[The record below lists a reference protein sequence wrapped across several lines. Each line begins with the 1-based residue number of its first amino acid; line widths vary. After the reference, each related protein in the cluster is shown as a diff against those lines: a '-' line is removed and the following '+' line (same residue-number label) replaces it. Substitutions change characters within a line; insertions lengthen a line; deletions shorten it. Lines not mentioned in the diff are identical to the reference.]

1 MTLTGL
7 EQFIKRVSSPDEDVE
22 VVQDASEFEILI
34 GRHRAEIKR
43 KAQYHWSLLR
53 NCIRNTIQAISAADL
68 KDIVVSHGIH
78 HERQISHTRNVQQV
92 VFLESRKEY
101 LTSDGVNFRLFT
113 EEGKKTAVIT
123 PEEPID
129 RIAYASETNQFIGWM
144 HKKESVYLLGD
155 DFEIISQARAPD
167 AIHFATL
174 NKNTGELLTIGPNYF
189 QSWGIRYGARHLIP
203 RLTANTQF
211 GEDDMF
217 SMYTLEDTAGR
228 YQRIFF
234 GYEKGVVV
242 YSVYEGKLLECKDD
256 LHVRTITAMTFFNPT
271 KQLITGAMDGTIKI
285 WDKTWHVKMVFVGH
299 SGPVNDLSVY
309 PFGPAV
315 MSVSADKTIRVWNM
329 ETCDIVDCVSV
340 PDSVEGLG
348 TVIKYDFFYTFSG
361 PKVDLWRIQHLY
373 QIHTTIGYR
382 VNTIK
387 MTNHPHLPVRA
398 VVMCKDSSIR
408 IVSPRNGEVI
418 TTMMLN
424 PAKTGGLVDA
434 AYAVAENVLFT
445 VVGNGDIIKS
455 VTSTN
460 PCTIVSTWTTENP
473 RKLCNYLLVYEYV
486 VEHLS
491 EQDIWAVTKRG
502 VATKSIDHLPKTQ
515 QGRNRTLLL
524 GGRKDGYICVFNWE
538 TGKVMFKVEAHGT
551 KGVLSMMANSGCDQ
565 LISAGMDNVIKVW
578 RLYPFAAEALAPLM
592 SFYCA
597 HTPAYMSA
605 CKSILSVAFQD
616 PSTATFSTVVY
627 HLKSKSRYDHE
638 PKDDHVDSITGMSS
652 CPRMKLFATS
662 SLDGTIRIWNETNNL
677 VRVLKLDIVPYS
689 IGFCSKR
696 GDILLGAGDHLF
708 IIPYSAYMPRAFT
721 FKMMSMTFSE
731 DGPEEPLP
739 YNDDLLQRMDKADVK
754 RLKNSRASLKF
765 DSYEDI
771 LTKEEAME
779 VKKEKMMR
787 EEAFGILGTRETD
800 IRLIRNGDIQARHK
814 PKSTKETKAEAFLN
828 YMKLFYDMPKIQ
840 LPREDEFPEDSLKEL
855 LSPKEIEHKEESYKP
870 NQVEKGFFEPITSR
884 AKATA
889 SALEPLQPGYPVS
902 YSGFIP
908 NSILVKLLWPPE
920 VEDSSLEEKPYVPP
934 TLTASQLEEI
944 HGIHGDRMTSRL
956 HHSVTFATRES
967 TDITQRVMAFNW
979 DEEEKEDTE
988 VADDEEDGDEDKV
1001 DAATEDEVT
1010 TLPTPKPAAHKLT
1023 PPPFSPLVT
1032 PEGSRPS
1039 TPERTPTPPSKK
1051 LSSLMSKFE
1060 EIMQRSPSP
1069 PVKPRDASPFDVDSS
1084 FTSSIKSESTSSRL
1098 AKPHKPVEKLISR
1111 ARSRPSLKAMPPI
1124 EPPSP
1129 VPSPRPATPAPLP
1142 DYVRQFEHSSWFK
1155 EQVSGMLL
1163 SSGPEPVDSDNFAAM
1178 LIRALLAAPMR
1189 DKKYIT
1195 EALMKLYRKE
1205 GVSEEMK
1212 TNISVALM
1220 SVLDS
1225 NVYPVT
1231 CTRPDDKEFIL
1242 AALDA
1247 LESVSEVNAQYVN
1260 QLITNFLDGD
1270 RDIRSTVLA
1279 ILSRGGLHDPYKK
1292 LIRELDSWD
1301 IWSLERD
1308 DRKAELR
1315 HMVNQWLN
1323 RWMTSYRLH
1332 MKDTM
1337 TQLKNGKSLHGRIS
1351 RGQLQGH
1358 GSGHGSPGHKSPGH
1372 KSGTRRSSLKRKKSV
1387 SVADVPGRS
1396 VTVTVDN
1403 LTDASVMDGLTY
1415 MDAIN
1420 YFCEMMVERDVE
1432 MLKRRKASEKKE
1444 EQSSMEAKLPK
1455 NTVLVLPKPPHKA
1468 ALTRLGEM
1476 HTSHCK
1482 PERET
1487 NLSTDYTVPGVRSNK
1502 HDDEI
1507 FKITRFINLPMKTQ
1521 YMNPFP
1527 SEIDKYDRRFQESIL
1542 ITLKS
1547 SQKFFFPE
1555 NSHVILPPCS

>member
-944 HGIHGDRMTSRL
+944 HG
-956 HHSVTFATRES
+956 
-967 TDITQRVMAFNW
+967 
-979 DEEEKEDTE
+979 
-988 VADDEEDGDEDKV
+988 
-1001 DAATEDEVT
+1001 
-1010 TLPTPKPAAHKLT
+1010 
-1023 PPPFSPLVT
+1023 
-1032 PEGSRPS
+1032 
-1039 TPERTPTPPSKK
+1039 
-1051 LSSLMSKFE
+1051 
-1060 EIMQRSPSP
+1060 
-1069 PVKPRDASPFDVDSS
+1069 VKPRDASPFDVDSS

-1487 NLSTDYTVPGVRSNK
+1487 NLSTDYRFVSDYTVPGVRSNK